1 MPAFITF
8 NGTQNRNGFYKSCD
22 KTDIAVSKRKSADE
36 KGTAPEITL
45 ILNNRK
51 WSELQGL

>member
-1 MPAFITF
+1 MAAFITF
-8 NGTQNRNGFYKSCD
+8 NGTQNRNGFYKSSD